1 MWLTGRLIPDHKT
14 IADFRKDNGP
24 AIKKVCARFVEL
36 CRRMGLLSKASVAID
51 GSKFKAVN
59 NRDKNFTSAKVERRR
74 KQLEE
79 SVSRDL
85 SQLDIADLQEPSEP
99 LAPKKERVE

>member
-1 MWLTGRLIPDHKT
+1 V
-14 IADFRKDNGP
+14 GP
-24 AIKKVCARFVEL
+24 SKRFV
-36 CRRMGLLSKASVAID
+36 RASSSCAGGWACVAID

-79 SVSRDL
+79 SISRYL
-85 SQLDIADLQEPSEP
+85 SQLDTADLQDPSET
-99 LAPKKERVE
+99 LTLKKARIKEKLEKLQSEMAKLGSVRDVQQKL